1 MADNEFDYIVIG
13 SGSAGGAV
21 LGRLSENGRF
31 KVLCLEAGTKG
42 AKYIWTRPPAGA
54 ANLVDNPAANW
65 RYQSESHEG
74 HGNRQIY
81 VPRGKIL
88 GGSSAI
94 NGTIYNRGQKAD
106 YDTWGQMGCR
116 GWSFEDV
123 LPFLKKIE
131 STDIGDD
138 AHRGRSGPIR
148 VTEAAKLT
156 PFYDLFIDAAKA
168 QGLPHNPDYS
178 GETQEGV
185 AMAQQTVFKGE
196 RESTAVKYIEPA
208 RKRSNVTV
216 HSGAE
221 AEELLFEGK
230 RCIGVSY
237 RRNGRVEK
245 AFAAREIIVSCG
257 TANTPKLLELSGIG
271 NPKILSEHG
280 IKTFHE
286 LQGVGE
292 NLRDH
297 FGPILKWRFNQE
309 GLSLAKRGQGAR
321 FALEIAKYV
330 TLRKGFISQG
340 IGTLR
345 VFARS
350 RPELENPDVMMV
362 VAPYMIEMRGGR
374 SRRMSPIEGFFMYSH
389 AQRTESTGTMHIGSA
404 DPSAPPKIGFRFL
417 QTTNDRLLAIA
428 SIRMARAI
436 VESPPLAEKIAEE
449 LAPGANVQS
458 DDEILEYVRNEG
470 TITHHMIGTCKM
482 GHDPMAVVDD
492 RLRIHG
498 LEGIRVADASI
509 MPTLTSGNTNIP
521 SIMIG
526 EKCAAMVLEDAA

>member
-1 MADNEFDYIVIG
+1 
-13 SGSAGGAV
+13 
-21 LGRLSENGRF
+21 
-31 KVLCLEAGTKG
+31 
-42 AKYIWTRPPAGA
+42 
-54 ANLVDNPAANW
+54 
-65 RYQSESHEG
+65 
-74 HGNRQIY
+74 
-81 VPRGKIL
+81 
-88 GGSSAI
+88 
-94 NGTIYNRGQKAD
+94 
-106 YDTWGQMGCR
+106 MGCR

-230 RCIGVSY
+230 RCIGVTF
-237 RRNGRVEK
+237 RRNGRLEK
-245 AFAAREIIVSCG
+245 AFAAREVIVSCG
-257 TANTPKLLELSGIG
+257 TANSPKLLELSGIG

-389 AQRTESTGTMHIGSA
+389 AQRTESMGTMHIGSA
-404 DPSAPPKIGFRFL
+404 DPSAPPKIGYRFL

-436 VESPPLAEKIAEE
+436 VESPPLAETIAEE

-458 DDEILEYVRNEG
+458 DNEILEYVRNEG

-526 EKCAAMVLEDAA
+526 EKCAAMVWKMQLDHRWLDWGGVMPPNESFLGKAPKELALKPNLPIVDTHLHLWQLFPEQP